1 MNKTGEFGVFRFV
14 SVLTFGLL
22 LALRSN
28 NLFESIMTIAS
39 VFIILLFC
47 IPIANLIPR
56 KHPVAHLIGVIIAVR
71 FITLALGYL
80 PEFIRVPQAF
90 VEAFGIS
97 KGAYL
102 LLLSPM
108 ISTYV
113 LYGRGNRSFG
123 LLSYATFLVMMLFL
137 GALRHAWTYE
147 SFLGMTLLRMPQIYI
162 LMHPAGILMILSAVT
177 AAVVFIYRRKGH
189 WTFKMVPHSHSEST
203 VYSRFSPVDNES
215 SLIGGMLLF
224 SFWTGFLA
232 GASTILLSVFST
244 LKLPSSI
251 MSLAVV
257 VPTVLVFFYSEY
269 TKAGRLVFSDPLLNL
284 IILPAH
290 VFLVV
295 LPSEMISV
303 VLGERVFSL
312 SNVLL
317 VAVEFIFAVFLML
330 LVLVLIRVAARKA
343 LFTKPFNCISGGAM
357 SFALLSMLAVLGQ
370 IFVLLGQRA
379 VELCRTIL

>member
-1 MNKTGEFGVFRFV
+1 
-14 SVLTFGLL
+14 
-22 LALRSN
+22 
-28 NLFESIMTIAS
+28 
-39 VFIILLFC
+39 
-47 IPIANLIPR
+47 
-56 KHPVAHLIGVIIAVR
+56 
-71 FITLALGYL
+71 
-80 PEFIRVPQAF
+80 
-90 VEAFGIS
+90 
-97 KGAYL
+97 
-102 LLLSPM
+102 
-108 ISTYV
+108 
-113 LYGRGNRSFG
+113 
-123 LLSYATFLVMMLFL
+123 MMLFL